1 MSPDQNLCCI
11 PQNKEKKIEKIYLEF
26 SKVGGKILCLAGYI
40 RREKDTK
47 LLKIQNSFKIATS
60 AEAPIMVKLDS

>member
-26 SKVGGKILCLAGYI
+26 SKVGGKILCLAGYF

-47 LLKIQNSFKIATS
+47 LLKIQKQFQNSN
-60 AEAPIMVKLDS
+60 LC